1 MEINSHHKAV
11 ETLKN
16 RTFYARQI
24 ADFKERIY
32 KETVDAFQCAVAE
45 SQQGNG
51 STPELDRRIDRLNA
65 QVKADKAAWDEAQAD
80 VRGLVL
86 TPRDRV

>member
-16 RTFYARQI
+16 RTFYARRI

-32 KETVDAFQCAVAE
+32 KETVDAFQCANAE
-45 SQQGNG
+45 GQQGNG
-51 STPELDRRIDRLNA
+51 STPELDRRIDRLYD
-65 QVKADKAAWDEAQAD
+65 QLKADKAAWDEAQAD
-80 VRGLVL
+80 VRALVL

>member
-1 MEINSHHKAV
+1 MENSHHKAV

-16 RTFYARQI
+16 RTFYARRI

-32 KETVDAFQCAVAE
+32 NETVDAFKCAVAE

-51 STPELDRRIDRLNA
+51 STPELDRRIERLNA
-65 QVKADKAAWDEAQAD
+65 LVHADKQAFEDAQAD
-80 VRGLVL
+80 VRALVL
-86 TPRDRV
+86 QPRDRV